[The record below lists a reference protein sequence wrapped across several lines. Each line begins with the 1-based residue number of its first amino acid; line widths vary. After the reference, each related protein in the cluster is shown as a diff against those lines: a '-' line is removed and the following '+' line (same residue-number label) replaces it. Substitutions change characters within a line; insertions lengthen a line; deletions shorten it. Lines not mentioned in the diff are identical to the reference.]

1 MNVRFQ
7 LYRQPTCHSR
17 WLSALALV
25 AAVSGFAPTA
35 YAQRLTPP
43 PFAFPPSFSAPR
55 PAQVPNPAAGGTPA
69 RARVKTVL
77 RRKPPTKAQLNQ
89 ALIAE
94 AYRRNMANVT
104 KLLAQGADPNAR
116 DKAGVP
122 ALFYAAAVKDNTLV
136 VTLLLSKGANVN
148 ARDPHDNTPLTE
160 AVQLGNGPL
169 MVLLLDRKADPNAA
183 QHGGLTPLV
192 LGVGRGNPEAVR
204 LLLDAGASGVALTKV
219 STRRLS
225 LVFL

>member
-1 MNVRFQ
+1 MNVRP
-7 LYRQPTCHSR
+7 QPCF
-17 WLSALALV
+17 LPVLALV
-25 AAVSGFAPTA
+25 ASAFGPA
-35 YAQRLTPP
+35 YGQKLTPP
-43 PFAFPPSFSAPR
+43 PFAFPPSFQAPR
-55 PAQVPNPAAGGTPA
+55 PAQAPNLAAGRTQTKT
-69 RARVKTVL
+69 RVKTVL
-77 RRKPPTKAQLNQ
+77 RRKPLTKTQLNQ

-94 AYRRNMANVT
+94 AYQRNMVNVA

-116 DKAGVP
+116 DNAGVP

-169 MVLLLDRKADPNAA
+169 TVLLLDRKADPNAA

-219 STRRLS
+219 STRRLP
-225 LVFL
+225 LVFLQALD